1 MSENESTEDEGYV
14 IEGNTEIATRGH
26 LAIYSVTSGRVDYS
40 SFVQVARSLEL
51 TRAFVP
57 EIRRL
62 KDSFAIARGNLEGLT
77 LPALEVAEG
86 WDTPVDR
93 TIKVVSLS
101 RGNEYAVQIESRGRA
116 RGKND
121 VRRENLFRLEF
132 QPPEN
137 FNANEWRASYMDN
150 VWGDKLNEAQAS
162 LSQISQC
169 LTVTPFWDDMRVD
182 GNLFARI
189 TSALME
195 EYLIVA
201 TSIDQK
207 MLRDRIVRVL
217 TSELGGL
224 PYRSGQGI
232 YFIPKVGDNSDYL
245 GTLTN
250 YSTLLDNFGSANAL
264 QGTSSENNWF
274 DNSGRPR
281 AWHRPQTNL
290 RVLGYIDNERQMSYI
305 RQDIQTNIGREIA
318 EYQQKVLNVA
328 QGFDED
334 NVERF
339 EERLK
344 SLSGQRDAL
353 RVRVSN
359 LTTMLGGDIELH
371 SDPYADVADGIA
383 NRVNSI
389 RAVRSG
395 VAERLSNLTLL

>member
-1 MSENESTEDEGYV
+1 MSENESTENEGYV

-40 SFVQVARSLEL
+40 SFVQVAKGLKL
-51 TRAFVP
+51 TRTFVP

-77 LPALEVAEG
+77 LPPLEVAEG
-86 WDTPVDR
+86 WDSPVDR

-101 RGNEYAVQIESRGRA
+101 RGNEYAVVVESRGRA

-137 FNANEWRASYMDN
+137 FSAAEWRTDYMEN
-150 VWGDKLNEAQAS
+150 VWDGKLEEAQAS
-162 LSQISQC
+162 LPQISQC
-169 LTVTPFWDDMRVD
+169 LAVTPFWDDISVD
-182 GNLFARI
+182 GNLFAQI
-189 TSALME
+189 TTTLMGE
-195 EYLIVA
+195 FLIVA

-232 YFIPKVGDNSDYL
+232 YFIPKVGDNDNYL
-245 GTLTN
+245 TTLTN
-250 YSTLLDNFGSANAL
+250 YSTLLENFGMANAL
-264 QGTSSENNWF
+264 QGNSSENNWF
-274 DNSGRPR
+274 DDNGRPR
-281 AWHRPQTNL
+281 AWYRPQINL
-290 RVLGYIDNERQMSYI
+290 RVLGYIDNERQMNYI

-318 EYQQKVLNVA
+318 EYQHKVLEVA

-339 EERLK
+339 EERLA
-344 SLSGQRDAL
+344 SLTGQREAL
-353 RVRVSN
+353 RLRVSN
-359 LTTMLGGDIELH
+359 LTAMLGGEIELH
-371 SDPYADVADGIA
+371 GDPYADVANGIA
-383 NRVNSI
+383 TRVNSI

>member
-51 TRAFVP
+51 TRPFVP

-77 LPALEVAEG
+77 LPPLEVAEG
-86 WDTPVDR
+86 WDSPVDR

-101 RGNEYAVQIESRGRA
+101 RGNEYAVQVESRGRA

-121 VRRENLFRLEF
+121 VRRENLFGLEF

-137 FNANEWRASYMDN
+137 FNAAEWRTAYMDN
-150 VWGDKLNEAQAS
+150 VWEGKSEEAQAS
-162 LSQISQC
+162 LSQITQC
-169 LTVTPFWDDMRVD
+169 LTVTPFWDDMSVD

-189 TSALME
+189 TAALME
-195 EYLIVA
+195 EYQIVA

-232 YFIPKVGDNSDYL
+232 YFIPKVGDDDDYL
-245 GTLTN
+245 TTLTN
-250 YSTLLDNFGSANAL
+250 YSTLLENFGNANAL

-274 DNSGRPR
+274 DESGRPR
-281 AWHRPQTNL
+281 AWHRPRTNL
-290 RVLGYIDNERQMSYI
+290 RVLGYIDNERQMNYI

-318 EYQQKVLNVA
+318 EYQQKVLEVA

-334 NVERF
+334 NVDRF

-359 LTTMLGGDIELH
+359 LTTMLGGDIDLH

-383 NRVNSI
+383 TRVNSI